1 MCTNSRT
8 INFLY
13 FCLKKMYYVI
23 SQLNNGQTKVKP
35 HQQTIVINTNYD
47 IFTLRDVMSLTMGE
61 I

>member
-1 MCTNSRT
+1 
-8 INFLY
+8 
-13 FCLKKMYYVI
+13 MYYVV
-23 SQLNNGQTKVKP
+23 SLLNNGQTKVKA